1 MVLKAVGLLLSI
13 LNLSFVSF
21 TPLIYFFLLG
31 RVPCYSLQCTI
42 TLFWN
47 TGTCPNFRVKHG
59 TKFWFAGSAFSAP
72 SQYRN
77 WRILISL
84 FETKIHPEEW
94 EHKESSESFKLYCF
108 FFCPS
113 RTTAKSSHQIALRL
127 LLSSSPP
134 PSSSPPLPPES
145 GLIASVQR
153 AITIGWYQCLWV
165 SVRMRVRVWVCVSN
179 LPSNRPCPTV
189 LNKRDFP
196 DDGTVSFIFNSIVVL
211 LSGYY

>member
-1 MVLKAVGLLLSI
+1 VSHVIVYNVQLRSSGTRARALIFVLNMEQNFGSQV
-13 LNLSFVSF
+13 
-21 TPLIYFFLLG
+21 PLFLL
-31 RVPCYSLQCTI
+31 PL
-42 TLFWN
+42 N
-47 TGTCPNFRVKHG
+47 TETDE
-59 TKFWFAGSAFSAP
+59 
-72 SQYRN
+72 
-77 WRILISL
+77 SL
-84 FETKIHPEEW
+84 FPYL
-94 EHKESSESFKLYCF
+94 KLRSTQKNENTRSHQNRSNCIVF